1 MHFFFFFALNM
12 FFSLFLA
19 MKEGKEGRFF
29 THMAIPTQKD
39 IELAL
44 LERKKRELLTMY
56 AIDDDEEE
64 EEVPKK
70 KSK

>member
-1 MHFFFFFALNM
+1 
-12 FFSLFLA
+12 

-56 AIDDDEEE
+56 AIDDDDDAEE

>member
-1 MHFFFFFALNM
+1 M

-56 AIDDDEEE
+56 AIDDDDDDAE